1 MNYSAQTKLIR
12 YLREELLIP
21 ADAISLAIRQQHNLS
36 SQLPIILWQFGFIT
50 IQQLDQVF
58 EWLEQT
64 ESLNGVGA
72 SPAT

>member
-1 MNYSAQTKLIR
+1 MNYSAQAKLIR

-21 ADAISLAIRQQHNLS
+21 SDAIALAIRQQHNLS

-58 EWLEQT
+58 EWLEHT

>member
-12 YLREELLIP
+12 YLREELLISS
-21 ADAISLAIRQQHNLS
+21 DAIALAIRQQHNLS